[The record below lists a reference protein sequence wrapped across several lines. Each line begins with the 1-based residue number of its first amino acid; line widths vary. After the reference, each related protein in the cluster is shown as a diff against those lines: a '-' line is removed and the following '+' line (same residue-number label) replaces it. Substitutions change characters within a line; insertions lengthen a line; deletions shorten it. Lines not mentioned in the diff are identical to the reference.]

1 MRTIAQVFGRPEG
14 SDPLSRWIPYSRFVD
29 RDVFATKT
37 GCIGMTLEM
46 EGVDYET
53 WSQEQL
59 ERVSDQFLAAHR
71 VFDGASG
78 CIITFL
84 NAMAPGF
91 PAAGA
96 TTIRSWGER
105 YTSAR
110 SSSREPACT
119 RSRSSRPS
127 YSKRIR

>member
-14 SDPLSRWIPYSRFVD
+14 PDPLSRWIPYSRFVD

-37 GCIGMTLEM
+37 GCIGMTLGT

-71 VFDGASG
+71 VFDGRFRLYHH
-78 CIITFL
+78 FL
-84 NAMAPGF
+84 KRDGARVSPG
-91 PAAGA
+91 
-96 TTIRSWGER
+96 RER
-105 YTSAR
+105 GSAVR
-110 SSSREPACT
+110 RV
-119 RSRSSRPS
+119 RVG
-127 YSKRIR
+127 